1 MLQGSKYRNDT
12 MTTMI
17 AQDTGRSA
25 PALDTLRRRFGT
37 ALADFAAWRARR
49 ALYRQTFVELSTLT
63 DRDLADLGFARCDIP
78 RIARDSAR
86 EV

>member
-1 MLQGSKYRNDT
+1 

-17 AQDTGRSA
+17 AQDSGRSA
-25 PALDTLRRRFGT
+25 PVLDTLRRRFGT
-37 ALADFAAWRARR
+37 ALADIAAWRARR

-78 RIARDSAR
+78 RIARDASQGA
-86 EV
+86 